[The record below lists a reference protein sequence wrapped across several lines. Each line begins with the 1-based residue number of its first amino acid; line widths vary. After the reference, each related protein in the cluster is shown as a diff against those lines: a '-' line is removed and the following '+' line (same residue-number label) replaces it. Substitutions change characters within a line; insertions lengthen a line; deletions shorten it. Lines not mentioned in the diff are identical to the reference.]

1 MKVAYVIFMLCV
13 SMVFWGQNVPKGAS
27 MPKERQEKIKE
38 PKAEKPR
45 DEKVKEEKDRPLRM
59 ATREREERGDGE
71 RNVRP
76 DREGRID
83 RPERPDADMPRME
96 RMEKIYR
103 NEYGYGRKST
113 PPSKSRMVY
122 HSGVGYRYY
131 KGVYYKPYVKGEWV
145 VSRPP
150 IGVVI
155 AAVMLEELDAVIVP
169 AGVYVRYPKYHY
181 KDGVFYVMDSTR
193 NYCVVSA
200 PVGALVEML
209 PSGSDRV
216 VKNGEIFFMV
226 DGCRYTPVIHE
237 GVRMYRVD
245 GKVGK

>member
-1 MKVAYVIFMLCV
+1 
-13 SMVFWGQNVPKGAS
+13 

-45 DEKVKEEKDRPLRM
+45 EEKVKEEKDRPLRM

-76 DREGRID
+76 ERGKD
-83 RPERPDADMPRME
+83 RPPRTS
-96 RMEKIYR
+96 RCRYASYGANGKIYR

-181 KDGVFYVMDSTR
+181 KDGVFYVMDPTR